1 MPFRKVVSQV
11 KITFALSTASTLSAS
26 LQELMYAMDHILDA
40 LERGGWV
47 YVNDS
52 T

>member
-1 MPFRKVVSQV
+1 M
-11 KITFALSTASTLSAS
+11 KITCALSTPPTLPAS